1 MSRTYLGREAGKA
14 WPAVRRG
21 LGTKAGKHG
30 IEGTKLVTQ
39 KGQKGEG
46 SLIYLLLSQIL
57 PTLQDPLTD

>member
-46 SLIYLLLSQIL
+46 SLI
-57 PTLQDPLTD
+57 